1 MTRGRNR
8 RHRKIFAI
16 LFSLTAP
23 SLYLATIPAS
33 ASSSSSSPDQMTPMT
48 LARVPGTPIVYLMG
62 YVKCGTKLC
71 LRLARTSNEGATF
84 TAVTPPPVAGGTQVQ
99 YVNRYELVF
108 ANRNDG
114 FAEVGLV
121 SPSTFYVTFNGAK
134 SWQKEKMP
142 FGNRIE
148 GFATTSKSVY
158 AVTVKFEKKLNEGDG
173 GNTDYRLARSSLTSL
188 HWLSTPIPNS
198 NFTWGFLGPIA
209 AFGSN
214 IWISEQ
220 RKNDLLV
227 KSHDSGVT
235 LTTLSLPFSALGS
248 TAGCALTATSLVTLW
263 AECPTGM
270 QVSFSYSDDG
280 GAQWT
285 VIAPVSQIMGTGGG
299 YFDPVSS
306 DLGYLDVG
314 LSSDHIYRITN
325 AAHSAKLVGK
335 FKCDGVNP
343 LVFTSEA
350 DGMALCGGKYDP
362 PSRLFRTTTGG
373 ATWTRVSTF

>member
-1 MTRGRNR
+1 MTGVRERGGVVTRGRNR

-134 SWQKEKMP
+134 TWQKEKMP

-173 GNTDYRLARSSLTSL
+173 GNTDYRLARSSLT
-188 HWLSTPIPNS
+188 I
-198 NFTWGFLGPIA
+198 
-209 AFGSN
+209 
-214 IWISEQ
+214 
-220 RKNDLLV
+220 
-227 KSHDSGVT
+227 
-235 LTTLSLPFSALGS
+235 
-248 TAGCALTATSLVTLW
+248 TSLVEHTDTEQQLHLGISRTYRGLRLQHLDLR
-263 AECPTGM
+263 A
-270 QVSFSYSDDG
+270 
-280 GAQWT
+280 AQERST
-285 VIAPVSQIMGTGGG
+285 RKI
-299 YFDPVSS
+299 
-306 DLGYLDVG
+306 
-314 LSSDHIYRITN
+314 
-325 AAHSAKLVGK
+325 
-335 FKCDGVNP
+335 
-343 LVFTSEA
+343 
-350 DGMALCGGKYDP
+350 
-362 PSRLFRTTTGG
+362 SRLRRDIDDFEPPIFCAREHRWVRTDGDVSRDAVG
-373 ATWTRVSTF
+373 RVSHRNAGFVLLLRRWRRPVDRHSPSISNHGHGRWIF